1 MQKPPSSLPAFLWHF
16 LRPHR
21 LSVLGLVGTGVFW
34 ALEMSFKPYLVKL
47 LIDGIVAYGETA
59 ENLFNLVVLPA
70 IFYVA
75 LLEANNFNYR
85 MMDFIKLRLIPNL
98 ERDISA
104 SMFDYLERHSY
115 QYFQNQFAGNLSN
128 KVMDMARGAGTI
140 VERMETFFLTLL
152 H

>member
-1 MQKPPSSLPAFLWHF
+1 MQKPSSSLPAFLWHF

-21 LSVLGLVGTGVFW
+21 LGVLGLVGTGVFW

-47 LIDGIVAYGETA
+47 LIDGIVAYGEA
-59 ENLFNLVVLPA
+59 PENLFDLVVLPA

-115 QYFQNQFAGNLSN
+115 RYFQNQFAGNLSN
-128 KVMDMARGAGTI
+128 KVMDMAREQ
-140 VERMETFFLTLL
+140 ERLWREWKHFFLTSL